1 MLSSSYSESS
11 STKRRATSMKQVS
24 GNLHKAQSISSF
36 KSLSLKRDSRSDNGH
51 YSSTTSLLSFI
62 SGERRKSTKALSED
76 QLAETALDAQLAK
89 IRGELEAM
97 RREGQAIAVRVQD
110 ISARTEH
117 VVSSRCNSLEMVS
130 EVEPSTCQVK
140 SSLSSD
146 SLHECD
152 SKRDSGFV
160 FDPVF
165 EADTRKISLPNNLIC
180 CTSFKKARSTT
191 ALDSF
196 IRNDLYDDSNQSL
209 KATSCDRL
217 SCFSDSAILSI
228 RGFRHPSICILK

>member
-1 MLSSSYSESS
+1 MS
-11 STKRRATSMKQVS
+11 
-24 GNLHKAQSISSF
+24 NLYKAQS
-36 KSLSLKRDSRSDNGH
+36 LVSLKSIGLKKDATSKTSAP
-51 YSSTTSLLSFI
+51 SSLLSFISGERRKSTFI

-76 QLAETALDAQLAK
+76 QLAETALDVQLAK

-110 ISARTEH
+110 ISAQTEH
-117 VVSSRCNSLEMVS
+117 VVSNSMEMICTD
-130 EVEPSTCQVK
+130 VEPSPTCQAVK
-140 SSLSSD
+140 FAIGSCD
-146 SLHECD
+146 SLQKCD

-180 CTSFKKARSTT
+180 CTRSNKKTRSTT
-191 ALDSF
+191 ALDF
-196 IRNDLYDDSNQSL
+196 IRNDLCSNQSL

-217 SCFSDSAILSI
+217 SCFSDSAIL
-228 RGFRHPSICILK
+228 FRRCK